1 MGRRRVKSLRESVMP
16 AALTAFF
23 LMGGYAFYVWLA
35 VAMTVLPLALLIA
48 HTFHARR
55 ALRRDIARREARE
68 RRRQQAQADAETPL

>member
-1 MGRRRVKSLRESVMP
+1 MP

-35 VAMTVLPLALLIA
+35 VAMTVLPLALLMA
-48 HTFHARR
+48 HTFYARR

-68 RRRQQAQADAETPL
+68 RRRQQAQAQADAETPL